1 MDINSV
7 RGNKMV
13 RIAVMVVLLGVAIYL
28 YFTI

>member
-1 MDINSV
+1 MDVGSI

-13 RIAVMVVLLGVAIYL
+13 RIAVMVALLAVALYL